1 MKEIVENGFVIVMRI
16 EIESLVFEE
25 YLRKREKRVRE
36 RKIAEGMEKETVDCV
51 LLFECNE
58 LKIITFLWILVWEF
72 I

>member
-1 MKEIVENGFVIVMRI
+1 MRI

-51 LLFECNE
+51 FLFECNE
-58 LKIITFLWILVWEF
+58 LN
-72 I
+72 